1 MPTLIHKG
9 DTISNFGKF
18 LPAPY
23 INRVAIADSTSAPLG
38 EIRVELSI
46 MLVVEDGV
54 DEDQLIDSLGQ
65 LNVYLYFAKDSEEIQ
80 SIIDKTTNVFCV
92 FGDYLFSYV
101 QTEIENFT
109 KSDEV
114 LYDENDNRVVRL
126 TTTLTGIPSQYSWN
140 DITDLTTFAFVSI
153 VDYDEITIE
162 DELENL
168 TL

>member
-1 MPTLIHKG
+1 MPRLIYKG
-9 DTISNFGKF
+9 DIISNFGKF
-18 LPAPY
+18 LQAPY

-80 SIIDKTTNVFCV
+80 SIIDKTTNVFSV

-101 QTEIENFT
+101 QTF
-109 KSDEV
+109 D
-114 LYDENDNRVVRL
+114 
-126 TTTLTGIPSQYSWN
+126 
-140 DITDLTTFAFVSI
+140 
-153 VDYDEITIE
+153 
-162 DELENL
+162 LENL
-168 TL
+168 VL